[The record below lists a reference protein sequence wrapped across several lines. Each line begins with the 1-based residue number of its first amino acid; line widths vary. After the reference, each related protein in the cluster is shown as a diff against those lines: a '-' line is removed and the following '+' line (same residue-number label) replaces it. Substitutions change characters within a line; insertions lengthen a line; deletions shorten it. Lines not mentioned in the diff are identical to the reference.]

1 MSEIIVTYEG
11 AGWYRFSPSGH
22 DYYDCDDEITVRGA
36 KALLE
41 TLHKMNLKCKHI
53 TNSFLLSHET
63 VKYIQEFEPEADID
77 TVDEAVNSLE
87 ENDFVVDRVM

>member
-11 AGWYRFSPSGH
+11 AGWYHFSQSGH

-41 TLHKMNLKCKHI
+41 TLHKLNLKCKHI

-63 VKYIQEFEPEADID
+63 VKDIQEFE
-77 TVDEAVNSLE
+77 
-87 ENDFVVDRVM
+87 DFPWSIQLVEKK